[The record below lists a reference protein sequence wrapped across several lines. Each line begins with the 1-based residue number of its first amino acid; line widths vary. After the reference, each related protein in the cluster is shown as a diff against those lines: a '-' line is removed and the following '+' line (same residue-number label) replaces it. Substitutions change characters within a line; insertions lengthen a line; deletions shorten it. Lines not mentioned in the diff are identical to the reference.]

1 MKGIRRIFLNRE
13 SDIIIIIDK
22 IIQRSGRN
30 VLENIHSSTRKERR
44 NGWDNLLGNVV
55 TGLARFI
62 LGETERE
69 RDRERNA

>member
-30 VLENIHSSTRKERR
+30 VLGNIHSSTRRK
-44 NGWDNLLGNVV
+44 
-55 TGLARFI
+55 
-62 LGETERE
+62 GEMVGTICWEML
-69 RDRERNA
+69 